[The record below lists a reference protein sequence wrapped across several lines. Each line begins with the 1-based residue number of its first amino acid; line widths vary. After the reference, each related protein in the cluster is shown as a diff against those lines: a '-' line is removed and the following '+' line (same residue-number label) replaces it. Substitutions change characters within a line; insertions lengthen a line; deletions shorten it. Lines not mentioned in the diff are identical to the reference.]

1 MVTLGFNT
9 LRSCGSGRKTRVD
22 IATKVCEQLI
32 REEEEDVTR
41 SYVMGSPA
49 KHNFNKPGQACA
61 IYCNKSGGEG
71 WFRPKETFFPD
82 GTWCHRD
89 DSLGDFFCRNHK
101 CHPSNSTLF

>member
-1 MVTLGFNT
+1 M
-9 LRSCGSGRKTRVD
+9 D

-32 REEEEDVTR
+32 REEKEDVTR

-101 CHPSNSTLF
+101 CQPSNSTLF